1 MTSKRIERSRHL
13 PLKTVRPGAT
23 ALTAAWKRSAWRKT
37 CWPAPAVPVS
47 STLVALLRPRLA
59 SFLIDAVMICGPR
72 KYISVL
78 SSGAA
83 SPLSATL
90 LLDLLGESNPGP

>member
-1 MTSKRIERSRHL
+1 M
-13 PLKTVRPGAT
+13 
-23 ALTAAWKRSAWRKT
+23 TAAWKRSAWRKT

-59 SFLIDAVMICGPR
+59 SFLIDAAMICGPR
-72 KYISVL
+72 KCMTVL

-83 SPLSATL
+83 RPREAPVTMASPMPKLMSHVLIEA
-90 LLDLLGESNPGP
+90 